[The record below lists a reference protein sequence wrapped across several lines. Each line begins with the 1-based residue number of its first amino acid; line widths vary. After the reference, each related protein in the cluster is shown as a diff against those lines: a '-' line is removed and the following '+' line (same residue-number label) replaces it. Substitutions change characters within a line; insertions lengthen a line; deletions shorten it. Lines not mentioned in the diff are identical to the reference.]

1 MIFTINI
8 DLNYLIVLLFP
19 DTRDLQQI
27 LLRIQHEQ
35 VKILAELPGLANNTG
50 HFVNSIKN
58 IIQ

>member
-8 DLNYLIVLLFP
+8 DLNYILLFP

>member
-8 DLNYLIVLLFP
+8 DLNYLIVLLYP

-35 VKILAELPGLANNTG
+35 VKILAELPGLANDSGNFIIG
-50 HFVNSIKN
+50 IK
-58 IIQ
+58 III

>member
-8 DLNYLIVLLFP
+8 DLNYILLYS

-50 HFVNSIKN
+50 HFVNRIKN

>member
-1 MIFTINI
+1 MK
-8 DLNYLIVLLFP
+8 VP

-50 HFVNSIKN
+50 HFVNKIKN
-58 IIQ
+58 IIK